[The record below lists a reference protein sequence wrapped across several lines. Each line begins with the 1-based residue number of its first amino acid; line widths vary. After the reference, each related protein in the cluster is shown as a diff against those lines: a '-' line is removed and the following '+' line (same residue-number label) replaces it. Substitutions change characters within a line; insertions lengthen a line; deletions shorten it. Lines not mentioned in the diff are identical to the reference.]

1 MRKTRLIAAPGRYT
15 DCPVLI
21 LPGGG
26 FHPCD
31 TPTHWRQVKS
41 LELHPA

>member
-1 MRKTRLIAAPGRYT
+1 MRKTRLIAAPGPFT
-15 DCPVLI
+15 DAIQI

-26 FHPCD
+26 FHPCGNRA
-31 TPTHWRQVKS
+31 HWRRTKS